1 MAPEYFNSTAPDNP
15 IHRKVLD
22 LRRQPI
28 SLSTLLIAVLLG
40 GAALT
45 SRPAAAQLQTIVTDH
60 FRIHFTSGA
69 DGTARRVAE
78 TAEEVFT
85 PLAAAYDYFED
96 FQTIH
101 ILVLDTS
108 DMLGNGSADYYSN
121 TIFIWATHL
130 DIELRGSHDW
140 IRNVL
145 THELNHIITLN
156 KARRKWPFQFA
167 LVEVSRFDSN
177 PDISFSFPLYHLNAP
192 RAWSEGIAQYG
203 AFKFGF
209 DTWDSHR
216 DMLLRMAT
224 LEDDL
229 LTYEE
234 LGSTQ
239 DRSGKYYG
247 EMIYNQGYAMML
259 YIHEQYGPEKVDAL
273 THHFGNLSFDPAI
286 RRVLGIS
293 ADQFY
298 EDWLRFLQE
307 QYQQQAA
314 EIRTRG
320 FFEGEPLEA
329 LNEGII
335 EYYPAYSP
343 DGGKLAYISSE
354 KREFAIPYLKIH
366 DFESGDQKTL
376 KGYVDSR
383 ISWSPD
389 GLQIVFARNKQ
400 GFNDLFLYDLE
411 EDEEQRISAR
421 LRAKDP
427 QFSPDG
433 ERIAFVHNEDGT
445 NNLGLINHDG
455 TGQVFLTNNDDAT
468 QYWSPRWSPD
478 GEWILFSVFRGED
491 RDIAM
496 IRADSPPRPKDY
508 GFRDRSQRSLP
519 DSLKV
524 FPDSLAFPD
533 PDTSGFRPLLASP
546 FDERD
551 PCWLPDGS
559 GFVFA
564 SDRTGVFNL
573 YQYNLETGEVQ
584 QLTNVV
590 GGAFAPSVAADGRVA
605 YSGYHANDYSL
616 YELALGDYRQ
626 EADFA
631 TVEDRDYQSLP
642 QVPKL
647 SEEYSVS
654 PYRGRQVLYYIPIF
668 QVGPTYVGNTFGL
681 NQVSA
686 GLQFSTGEMLGG
698 EDLTAWGVLGKNLKD
713 DTDLNTDFGLYY
725 QRSLLP
731 RVGNNRTFNPTFY
744 VGARRRQIDNLLK
757 NETTSIDTFP
767 AGTLYPV
774 PADTANLLIPD
785 AAQYQY
791 EIGSRRDLFKSTFDQ
806 VALGVELPLTSRQ
819 RLTFQY
825 LWRDYE
831 ENWILQRFRSQS
843 QVFIVQDDTVDITG
857 QLPEDLQV
865 QLAQDSVMVDN
876 ADPRSY
882 YENLGFY
889 ASHDLTASWSY
900 SMMKPTANRSIDP
913 RGRSLML
920 LYRYQSPKVVDFMVD
935 KGVDDEGFLRG
946 ENVDEFGFPLDEF
959 GVRQD
964 RFVPVRQRLKVN
976 EYIGSYVERIGL
988 PFDNTLSLALMGA
1001 YRNIAL
1007 KDTDAEDARVFEGRY
1022 QWPLRYYLGGLN
1034 FMSGYPYFSAWGSKV
1049 FYGRVGY
1056 SFPVFP
1062 RLSRR
1067 FLNFTF
1073 SKLYAELFAEAGAV
1087 GNFDEVDWGDFDW
1100 VAWGNSKKKGWKR
1113 LEKAFLTDVGGQ
1125 VRLQLFT
1132 FYRLPMFAFFQVARP
1147 LNRDRLEY
1155 APDEPLIDKWRYYF
1169 GLGFR

>member
-1 MAPEYFNSTAPDNP
+1 MYRRDIDIGMGPEYFNSSVPDNP

-28 SLSTLLIAVLLG
+28 SLSALLIAALLG
-40 GAALT
+40 SAVLAH
-45 SRPAAAQLQTIVTDH
+45 RPAAAQLQTIITDH
-60 FRIHFTSGA
+60 FRVHFMPGA
-69 DGTARRVAE
+69 EGTARRVAE
-78 TAEEVFT
+78 TAEEVFA
-85 PLAAAYDYFED
+85 PLATAYDYFED

-101 ILVLDTS
+101 VLVLDTS

-121 TIFIWATHL
+121 TIFIWATNL
-130 DIELRGSHDW
+130 DFELRGSHDW

-156 KARRKWPFQFA
+156 KARHKWPFQFA
-167 LVEVSRFDSN
+167 LIEVSRYDAN

-192 RAWSEGIAQYG
+192 RGWSEGIAQYG
-203 AFKFGF
+203 AHKFGF

-216 DMLLRMAT
+216 DMLLRMAV

-234 LGSTQ
+234 MGSIQ
-239 DRSGKYYG
+239 DRAGKYYG

-259 YIHEQYGPEKVDAL
+259 YIQEQYGPEQVDAL
-273 THHFGNLSFDPAI
+273 TQHFGNLSFDPAI

-298 EDWLRFLQE
+298 ADWIRFLQE
-307 QYQQQAA
+307 NYAEQAA
-314 EIRTRG
+314 EIRARG

-335 EYYPAYSP
+335 EYHPAYSP
-343 DGGKLAYISSE
+343 DGKKLAYISSE

-366 DFESGDQKTL
+366 DFETGEQKTL

-389 GLQIVFARNKQ
+389 GRQIVFARNKQ

-411 EDEEQRISAR
+411 KDEERRISAR

-445 NNLGLINHDG
+445 NNLGLINRDG
-455 TGQVFLTNNDDAT
+455 AGLVFLTNNDDAT

-496 IRADSPPRPKDY
+496 IRADSPPRPKRY
-508 GFRDRSQRSLP
+508 GFRDRSQRNLP

-533 PDTSGFRPLLASP
+533 PDTSGFRPLLASL

-564 SDRTGVFNL
+564 ADRTGVFNL
-573 YQYNLETGEVQ
+573 YQYTLETGEVQ

-616 YELALGDYRQ
+616 YEFALGDYWQ
-626 EADFA
+626 EAHFA
-631 TVEDRDYQSLP
+631 GVEERDYQSLP
-642 QVPKL
+642 QAPKL
-647 SEEYSVS
+647 AEEFSVA
-654 PYRGRQVLYYIPIF
+654 PYRGRQVLYYIPLF

-686 GLQFSTGEMLGG
+686 GMQFSTGEMLGG
-698 EDLTAWGVLGKNLKD
+698 QDLTAWGVLGKNLKD
-713 DTDLNTDFGLYY
+713 DTDLNTDFGVYY
-725 QRSLLP
+725 ERSLLP

-744 VGARRRQIDNLLK
+744 AAARRRQIDNLLK
-757 NETTSIDTFP
+757 NETVSIDTFP

-785 AAQYQY
+785 AEQYQY
-791 EIGSRRDLFKSTFDQ
+791 QIGSRQDLFKSTFDQ
-806 VALGVELPLTSRQ
+806 VALGVDLPLTPRQ
-819 RLTFQY
+819 RLSFQY
-825 LWRDYE
+825 LWRDYN
-831 ENWILQRFRSQS
+831 ENWILQRYRSQA
-843 QVFIVQDDTVDITG
+843 QVFIVQDGKDITG

-865 QLAQDSVMVDN
+865 QLREDSVMVSGDD
-876 ADPRSY
+876 ARKY
-882 YENLGFY
+882 YGNLDFFTT
-889 ASHDLTASWSY
+889 HDLTVSWSY
-900 SMMKPTANRSIDP
+900 SMMKPTANRLIDP
-913 RGRSLML
+913 RGRALSL

-935 KGVDDEGFLRG
+935 RGVDDDGFLRG
-946 ENVDEFGFPLDEF
+946 DNVDEFGFPLDEF
-959 GVRQD
+959 GVRLD
-964 RFVPVRQRLKVN
+964 RFTPVTQRLKVN
-976 EYIGSYVERIGL
+976 EYIGAYVERIGL
-988 PFDNTLSLALMGA
+988 PFDNTLSLELLGA

-1007 KDTDAEDARVFEGRY
+1007 KDPGAEDARQFEGRF

-1034 FMSGYPYFSAWGSKV
+1034 FLSGYPYFTAWGSKL

-1087 GNFDEVDWGDFDW
+1087 GNFDKIDWGDLQTDD
-1100 VAWGNSKKKGWKR
+1100 
-1113 LEKAFLTDVGGQ
+1113 LLTDVGGQ

-1147 LNRDRLEY
+1147 LNRNRVEY

-1169 GLGFR
+1169 GFGFR